1 MIFVILGIIVLVVS
15 FVVALI
21 SLVREQNSKELEEVV
36 EPKKKN
42 ADSNKVAV
50 TQDILKDTSSP
61 KSQSQGL
68 LASEHSERF
77 PWEESSHPNSPT
89 LASSNVHKEAR
100 NEKLGGV
107 ISLQE
112 LAKKKKAGP

>member
-42 ADSNKVAV
+42 ADSNK
-50 TQDILKDTSSP
+50 
-61 KSQSQGL
+61 
-68 LASEHSERF
+68 
-77 PWEESSHPNSPT
+77 
-89 LASSNVHKEAR
+89 
-100 NEKLGGV
+100 
-107 ISLQE
+107 
-112 LAKKKKAGP
+112 